1 MALDRLTKVDG
12 GGIST
17 TSDYRV
23 GIITASKFV
32 GPFDGTGGNF
42 SGVVTAT
49 DGVFSGNVTIGGT
62 LTYEDVS
69 NIDSVGIITAR
80 KNILVGG
87 ANEIVGTPYNYFYGR
102 GSGASGVSVYAAEA
116 SLELVGSN
124 AGSHVSSLLF
134 RTAGNDGIG
143 FNYNAGGNV
152 LELKSF
158 DATGNNFQIHASGSN
173 VSNLKNILKAVSGGA
188 IELYHN
194 NTKRLETTSTGIKAY
209 GNDHLFTTES
219 TGDCRIILQSDSD
232 NNAENDNSAVVFR
245 QDGSADIGAIGV
257 NLTNS
262 TSIPPSQELFVASS
276 SGESAIILAT
286 GFSNGYNNAVERV
299 RINNAGIT
307 TFTQNVFLNKDLD
320 VDGHT
325 NLDNVSVAGVTTF
338 TDDVYFDG
346 ATAGRDITFDRSEN
360 KVHFKHNARAEFG
373 QGSYNTQFKS
383 DGVNFTLVHNP
394 ITAFYLYSN
403 TFNVIG
409 AGNRSGNTYDSSL
422 LSIHNGVVKLGFE
435 LPNGGASSL
444 DNIITTEKGIT
455 VGTGVTIERNGQATF
470 SGITTGTI
478 FKVPDATNAGGAT
491 NHIAIGDNS
500 DLKLF
505 HDSNGDAQIFNGT
518 GHLTIVNN
526 TSGKVINLQPKSGA
540 NGVIARYEGAVE
552 LYHNGTKKFETT
564 SNGAA
569 VYNIPNNEG
578 LYLNGVG
585 NNTCIKFLSTG
596 SSPGHAFRIAY
607 HSLTGY
613 LYGSPALTF
622 DKTDTSGNFDS
633 HIAGISD
640 GGFHLADNKKLHLG
654 DKMSA
659 SGDLQIYHDGTNS
672 FIKNTTGNL
681 RIQDSN
687 GNIQIQAKTGEES
700 IIAKS
705 DGAVELYFNNT
716 KRIETTNTG
725 AIVTGEVAASQ
736 DYPDFKPALDLN
748 FSLTKKLDPRITFTR
763 NGSASYVDE
772 NGDLKYSTNAPRFN
786 HDPITKECKGLLM
799 EKSKANLL
807 LYSNQM
813 NGGFNRTLENN
824 TTDVVAPDG
833 TNTAVKMILTSTAY
847 GYAFPWN
854 NNTTDS
860 NRTGRR
866 LSYWIKK
873 GDYDQINLT
882 NGNHLIFTFSTKS
895 LTTSGTYTFREKVE
909 EYPNDWYRVSY
920 TIPEGSSNQTLIGKF
935 QGSTNGVVAYF
946 WGFQLEEDGYETSYI
961 PTNGASVTRA
971 VDSAVIDGEDFDE
984 FFSFN
989 GAEFNDYRGTLIS
1002 FSESDYY
1009 ANLTAARWN
1018 KVQLEQNND
1027 NKVQLCIVGAS
1038 SPYYDSHIT
1047 YGTGTQADFTGS
1059 QGSTFPTVI
1068 KHGVAFAKNNAAY
1081 SYNGNTVE
1089 TDNSV
1094 NVGGLPTATHGK
1106 YTQLT
1111 IGGQPSKAHIKRVMY
1126 YSQRIS
1132 NTQLRNLTS

>member
-49 DGVFSGNVTIGGT
+49 SANFTGNVTIGGT
-62 LTYEDVS
+62 LTYEDVT

-80 KNILVGG
+80 N
-87 ANEIVGTPYNYFYGR
+87 
-102 GSGASGVSVYAAEA
+102 
-116 SLELVGSN
+116 
-124 AGSHVSSLLF
+124 
-134 RTAGNDGIG
+134 GIDC
-143 FNYNAGGNV
+143 N
-152 LELKSF
+152 
-158 DATGNNFQIHASGSN
+158 
-173 VSNLKNILKAVSGGA
+173 
-188 IELYHN
+188 
-194 NTKRLETTSTGIKAY
+194 
-209 GNDHLFTTES
+209 
-219 TGDCRIILQSDSD
+219 GDI
-232 NNAENDNSAVVFR
+232 
-245 QDGSADIGAIGV
+245 
-257 NLTNS
+257 
-262 TSIPPSQELFVASS
+262 
-276 SGESAIILAT
+276 
-286 GFSNGYNNAVERV
+286 
-299 RINNAGIT
+299 
-307 TFTQNVFLNKDLD
+307 D

-338 TDDVYFDG
+338 ASSIHVADSIIHQGDTDTKIEFATNDIRITAANKLRIHHASNGLNYFNGNNISQATSTHTKLAGSDYVHRFRDEEGDDTLVQFFNTNVKNSVFEWNAFGNSTTAGNLIFRDLNTGKTEYARFTGTGSFNIAKDLDVDGHTNLDNVSIAGVTTHNEDVWFKG
-346 ATAGRDITFDRSEN
+346 ATSNRDAYWDKSANTLY
-360 KVHFKHNARAEFG
+360 FKDNAR
-373 QGSYNTQFKS
+373 
-383 DGVNFTLVHNP
+383 
-394 ITAFYLYSN
+394 IYL
-403 TFNVIG
+403 G
-409 AGNRSGNTYDSSL
+409 DSSDFRIYHTPNSGAYGGANFL
-422 LSIHNGVVKLGFE
+422 GANGHPIYLMTSMNGSGENGIIINPNADVILYYDNAVKLRT
-435 LPNGGASSL
+435 SQ
-444 DNIITTEKGIT
+444 KGIT
-455 VGTGVTIERNGQATF
+455 VGTGVTIETNGQATF

-478 FKVPDATNAGGAT
+478 FKVPDATNVNGAT

-500 DLKLF
+500 DLKLY
-505 HDSNGDAQIFNGT
+505 HDNNGDAQIFNST

-763 NGSASYVDE
+763 NSVASFVDE

-1132 NTQLRNLTS
+1132 DTQLRNLTS